1 VSALIEAIL
10 LPTAPG
16 PQGQRLALWHRPAGP
31 LRSVVLYAHPF
42 AEEMNK
48 SRRMAA
54 LQARALAE
62 RGHGVL
68 QIDLLGCG
76 DSAGDFGDA
85 RWAAWVDDLL
95 AGARWLRARSDAPM
109 SFWGLRAGC
118 LLLAEA
124 AAQWPE
130 RCDYLFWQPT
140 PNGAAVLRQFL
151 RTAAAAALL
160 DGGGK
165 GVVESLR
172 KQLATGAAVEVGGY
186 HVHPALANGLEQ
198 ARLLPPARPAAVG
211 SVAWFDLGSAAQEA
225 AVGLGAASAAA
236 AAPWQAQASAFEA
249 QVLAGPP
256 FWQTTEI
263 ETAPRLIERSTA
275 AVERHARAVSK

>member
-1 VSALIEAIL
+1 M
-10 LPTAPG
+10 LPAAPG
-16 PQGQRLALWHRPAGP
+16 PLGRRLALWHRPSGP
-31 LRSVVLYAHPF
+31 LRGVVLYAHPY

-62 RGHGVL
+62 CGHGVL

-95 AGARWLRARSDAPM
+95 AGARWLRERSDAPM
-109 SFWGLRAGC
+109 TFWGLRAGC
-118 LLLAEA
+118 LLLSEA

-140 PNGAAVLRQFL
+140 PHGAAVLRQFL

-172 KQLATGAAVEVGGY
+172 KRLAAGEAVEVGGY
-186 HVHPALANGLEQ
+186 QIHPALASGLEQ
-198 ARLLPPARPAAVG
+198 ARLLPPARPDAVG
-211 SVAWFDLGSAAQEA
+211 AVAWFDLGSPAQEA
-225 AVGLGAASAAA
+225 AVALGAASAAA
-236 AAPWQAQASAFEA
+236 AAPWQQLATSFES

-275 AVERHARAVSK
+275 AVERHALAVTR